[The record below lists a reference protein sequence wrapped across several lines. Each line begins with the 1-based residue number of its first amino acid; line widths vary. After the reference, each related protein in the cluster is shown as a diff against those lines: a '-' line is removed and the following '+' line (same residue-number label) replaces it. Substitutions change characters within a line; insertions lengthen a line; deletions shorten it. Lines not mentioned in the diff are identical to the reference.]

1 MYPRTK
7 SSCYN
12 GKSIWKGHQNW
23 IMNDDN
29 SLPQEVITTEQPAPA
44 QDIGMDVHPN
54 EQKELTAEQKKL
66 LVIAI
71 LVVLL
76 IVVLIGVSIYFL
88 LQPSTDTERIRNIF
102 IIFMALASVLVGLT
116 FVILLV
122 QLARFINLLNN
133 EVQPIL
139 ESTDETI
146 SNLRGTTE
154 FLSDN
159 LVKPVIKMNE
169 YISGILQ
176 LFQTIGLARKTPKST
191 TNKGE

>member
-1 MYPRTK
+1 
-7 SSCYN
+7 
-12 GKSIWKGHQNW
+12 
-23 IMNDDN
+23 MNDEN
-29 SLPQEVITTEQPAPA
+29 NLPQEVITTDQPAPT
-44 QDIGMDVHPN
+44 QDIGMDVHPS

-71 LVVLL
+71 IVVLL
-76 IVVLIGVSIYFL
+76 IVVLIGVSIYYL

-102 IIFMALASVLVGLT
+102 IIFMALASLLVGLT
-116 FVILLV
+116 FVILMV

-139 ESTDETI
+139 QSTDETV

-159 LVKPVIKMNE
+159 LVQPVIKMNE

>member
-1 MYPRTK
+1 
-7 SSCYN
+7 
-12 GKSIWKGHQNW
+12 
-23 IMNDDN
+23 MNDEN
-29 SLPQEVITTEQPAPA
+29 SLPQEVIAIDQPTPT
-44 QDIGMDVHPN
+44 QDMRMDVQQS

-66 LVIAI
+66 MVIGI
-71 LVVLL
+71 IVVVL
-76 IVVLIGVSIYFL
+76 IVVLIGVCIYYL
-88 LQPSTDTERIRNIF
+88 LLPSTDTERIRNIF
-102 IIFMALASVLVGLT
+102 IIFMALASLLVGLT
-116 FVILLV
+116 FVVLMV

-139 ESTDETI
+139 QSTDETV

>member
-1 MYPRTK
+1 
-7 SSCYN
+7 
-12 GKSIWKGHQNW
+12 
-23 IMNDDN
+23 MNDEN
-29 SLPQEVITTEQPAPA
+29 SLPQEVITKDQPAPA
-44 QDIGMDVHPN
+44 QDIGMDVQPS

-71 LVVLL
+71 IVLLL
-76 IVVLIGVSIYFL
+76 IVVLVGVSIYYL

-102 IIFMALASVLVGLT
+102 IIFMALASLLVGLT
-116 FVILLV
+116 FVILMV

-139 ESTDETI
+139 ESTDETV

>member
-1 MYPRTK
+1 
-7 SSCYN
+7 
-12 GKSIWKGHQNW
+12 
-23 IMNDDN
+23 MNDEN
-29 SLPQEVITTEQPAPA
+29 SLPQEVKSTDQPATA
-44 QDIGMDVHPN
+44 QDIGMDVQPS
-54 EQKELTAEQKKL
+54 EEKELTAEQKKM

-71 LVVLL
+71 IVVVL

-102 IIFMALASVLVGLT
+102 IIFMALASLLVGLS
-116 FVILLV
+116 FVILMV

-139 ESTDETI
+139 ESTDETV

-159 LVKPVIKMNE
+159 LVGPVIKMNE
-169 YISGILQ
+169 YISGILK
-176 LFQTIGLARKTPKST
+176 LFQAIGLARTTSKST

>member
-1 MYPRTK
+1 
-7 SSCYN
+7 
-12 GKSIWKGHQNW
+12 
-23 IMNDDN
+23 MNDEN
-29 SLPQEVITTEQPAPA
+29 SLPQEVITTDQPAPA
-44 QDIGMDVHPN
+44 QDIGMDVHPS

-71 LVVLL
+71 IVVLL
-76 IVVLIGVSIYFL
+76 IVVLIGVSIYYL

-102 IIFMALASVLVGLT
+102 IIFMALASLLVGLT
-116 FVILLV
+116 FVILMV

-139 ESTDETI
+139 QSTDETV

-154 FLSDN
+154 FLSDY
-159 LVKPVIKMNE
+159 LVEPVIKMNE

-191 TNKGE
+191 TNKGEQENV

>member
-1 MYPRTK
+1 
-7 SSCYN
+7 
-12 GKSIWKGHQNW
+12 
-23 IMNDDN
+23 MNDEN
-29 SLPQEVITTEQPAPA
+29 SLPQEVISTDQPAPA
-44 QDIGMDVHPN
+44 QDIGMDVQPS
-54 EQKELTAEQKKL
+54 EQKELTAEQKKM

-71 LVVLL
+71 IVVVL

-102 IIFMALASVLVGLT
+102 IIFIALASLLVGLS
-116 FVILLV
+116 FVILMV

-139 ESTDETI
+139 ESTDETV

-159 LVKPVIKMNE
+159 LVGPVIKMNE

-176 LFQTIGLARKTPKST
+176 LFQAIGLARNSSKST

>member
-1 MYPRTK
+1 
-7 SSCYN
+7 
-12 GKSIWKGHQNW
+12 
-23 IMNDDN
+23 MNEEN
-29 SLPQEVITTEQPAPA
+29 SLAQDVIKTEQPAPA
-44 QDIGMDVHPN
+44 QDIGLDVQPS

-66 LVIAI
+66 MVIAI
-71 LVVLL
+71 IVVLL
-76 IVVLIGVSIYFL
+76 IIVLIGVSIYYL

-102 IIFMALASVLVGLT
+102 IIFLALASLLVGLT
-116 FVILLV
+116 FVILMV

-139 ESTDETI
+139 KSTDETV

>member
-1 MYPRTK
+1 
-7 SSCYN
+7 
-12 GKSIWKGHQNW
+12 
-23 IMNDDN
+23 MNDEN
-29 SLPQEVITTEQPAPA
+29 SLPQEVITTDQPAPA
-44 QDIGMDVHPN
+44 QDIGMDVHPS

-71 LVVLL
+71 IVVLL
-76 IVVLIGVSIYFL
+76 IVVLIGVSIYYL

-102 IIFMALASVLVGLT
+102 IIFMALASLLVGLT
-116 FVILLV
+116 FVILMV

-139 ESTDETI
+139 QSTDETV

-154 FLSDN
+154 FLSDY
-159 LVKPVIKMNE
+159 LVEPVIKMNE

-176 LFQTIGLARKTPKST
+176 LFQTIGLARKTSKST
-191 TNKGE
+191 TNKGEQENV

>member
-1 MYPRTK
+1 
-7 SSCYN
+7 
-12 GKSIWKGHQNW
+12 
-23 IMNDDN
+23 MNDDN
-29 SLPQEVITTEQPAPA
+29 SLPQEVSTTDQPAPA
-44 QDIGMDVHPN
+44 QDMGMDVRQS

-66 LVIAI
+66 LVIGI
-71 LVVLL
+71 
-76 IVVLIGVSIYFL
+76 IVVLFIILLVGASIYYL
-88 LQPSTDTERIRNIF
+88 LQPSTDTEPTRNMF
-102 IIFMALASVLVGLT
+102 IIFMALASLLVGLT
-116 FVILLV
+116 FVVLMV

-139 ESTDETI
+139 ESTDETV